1 MSQEEELILGH
12 TSGGDDR
19 LLPEAG
25 VKELA
30 DRVTEYMTRIEQ
42 FEVSD
47 ALAQVLD
54 DFLTQCGEIPEE
66 LDDPGAFD
74 KIVNAQLAVTLAFQ
88 LGRLT
93 GKAPQLVEGLVNDA
107 FERFGVLELER
118 ETEVT
123 VEDFSQ
129 LTERVLPKLRR
140 WRYYLDRETE

>member
-1 MSQEEELILGH
+1 MSQEEELVFGP

-54 DFLTQCGEIPEE
+54 DFLAQCGEIPEE

-107 FERFGVLELER
+107 FEKFGVLELDR

-123 VEDFSQ
+123 MEDFSQ

>member
-1 MSQEEELILGH
+1 MQEEGTLFDFS
-12 TSGGDDR
+12 SGGDER

-25 VKELA
+25 VKELS

-42 FEVSD
+42 FEMSD
-47 ALAQVLD
+47 ALGQVLD
-54 DFLTQCGEIPEE
+54 DFLAQCGEIPEE
-66 LDDPGAFD
+66 LDDPDAFD
-74 KIVNAQLAVTLAFQ
+74 RIVNAQLAVTLAFQ

-93 GKAPQLVEGLVNDA
+93 GKAPQLVEGLVNEA
-107 FERFGVLELER
+107 FQRWGVLELDR

-140 WRYYLDRETE
+140 SRYYLDRETE